1 MVSIDQ
7 LHAFDRI
14 FHFIKL
20 IKDFYNFFDNLFV
33 YNKFTGLDITVKII
47 IKYTNITQIV
57 VCDIG
62 IFTIRYT
69 GDLFFDRRSQFP
81 VGKTFLVNS
90 RFGMVRMKKQR
101 RKKASDTKRQ
111 KKLFT
116 KSFV

>member
-1 MVSIDQ
+1 MQRCYWLSLIFNRQHGKHRSIACVRSDISFYKADKRFLQ
-7 LHAFDRI
+7 L
-14 FHFIKL
+14 
-20 IKDFYNFFDNLFV
+20 FFDNLFV

-81 VGKTFLVNS
+81 VGKNLS
-90 RFGMVRMKKQR
+90 
-101 RKKASDTKRQ
+101 
-111 KKLFT
+111 L
-116 KSFV
+116 